1 MNRLVLIHPAQLS
14 GFSQHKKMQKKSNIN
29 CDLRDL
35 RAQIGYFYEN
45 GYLNNLA
52 NYHYSKNGQFPHP
65 PCFHFLW
72 NCFSVTFALR
82 IKKELLTKTYYHG
95 LIWYFFF
102 GREARGE
109 CEISQLAQL
118 SRPGWQPKHTHTHTH
133 HADARA
139 GRQHRR
145 IEPVLSSV
153 WRLPHSGP
161 GRMDRLFAQCL
172 VLVLT

>member
-1 MNRLVLIHPAQLS
+1 M
-14 GFSQHKKMQKKSNIN
+14 N
-29 CDLRDL
+29 CDLRDF

-52 NYHYSKNGQFPHP
+52 NYHYSKNGQYPHP

-102 GREARGE
+102 CREARGE

-118 SRPGWQPKHTHTHTH
+118 SRPGWQPKHTHTHIMLMPGRGGSSGELSQFSVLFGDFPIL
-133 HADARA
+133 AWSEQPVRRIARA
-139 GRQHRR
+139 GW
-145 IEPVLSSV
+145 IDSSLNV
-153 WRLPHSGP
+153 
-161 GRMDRLFAQCL
+161 
-172 VLVLT
+172 